1 MTDQSTKTPLDISY
15 DQSQGR
21 LVITTPGGLV
31 VHIED
36 PREAKAPSTTPDLV
50 ITPDQDSLRI
60 NAHQSLSVNSMGH
73 LNLSG
78 QEGVTINS
86 GGDVTIVADKNVT
99 TAAAE
104 TLRLNATD
112 IKADATKT
120 FTGGSGEESTLISDG
135 ETIVRGAMIRIN

>member
-1 MTDQSTKTPLDISY
+1 MTDLNTKSPLDISY
-15 DQSQGR
+15 DQSEGR

-36 PREAKAPSTTPDLV
+36 PREAKAPSDTPDLV

-60 NAHQSLSVNSMGH
+60 NASQSLSLNSMGH

-86 GGDVTIVADKNVT
+86 GGDVTLVADNNVT
-99 TAAAE
+99 AAAAE
-104 TLRLNATD
+104 TLTLNATD
-112 IKADATKT
+112 ISADATKT
-120 FTGGSGEESTLISDG
+120 FTGSSSEESTLISDG

>member
-1 MTDQSTKTPLDISY
+1 MTDLSTKTPLDISY
-15 DQSQGR
+15 DQSEGR

-50 ITPDQDSLRI
+50 ITPDEDSLRI
-60 NAHQSLSVNSMGH
+60 NARQSLSVNSMGH

-78 QEGVTINS
+78 QDGVTINS
-86 GGDVTIVADKNVT
+86 GGDVVLVADKNVT
-99 TAAAE
+99 TAAGE
-104 TLRLNATD
+104 TMTLNATD

-120 FTGGSGEESTLISDG
+120 FTGASGEESTLISDG